1 MVAITRDLAELT
13 LYFDDVA
20 NAGAPPDA
28 EEEARLACSLETS
41 RCQIWE
47 RLLAHP
53 PTAARILPQL
63 PRSRPV
69 RALRKALAARDR
81 TAAARAARA
90 LAPRAW
96 NHDRDGILLA
106 DVIAELG
113 DLDRVRGLRALLAS
127 AGSVR
132 DELVRRNLRLVVAVA
147 RRYRHSPIGFAD
159 AIQEGNLGLLKA
171 IDRFDVHRGF
181 RLSTYAS
188 WWIRHHIVRAI
199 ADRGRLVRQ
208 PVHRVEA
215 LARLSK
221 ARRQLGSTPS
231 ARELAAATGLRLS
244 TVEGAMIPAFTVQLS
259 LDAPEGTQGDFDR
272 PLEESLVDPASEVEG
287 IPERLA
293 RIEEEERVRA
303 ALAALAPIQAAVLRA
318 RFGFDD
324 PDDMGET
331 LEAIGQR
338 QNLSRE
344 RIRQIQDAGL
354 RKLRLLLGGESTA
367 EVKRLRRLL
376 PGGVRSARSSSRSA

>member
-1 MVAITRDLAELT
+1 MAAITRDLAELS

-20 NAGAPPDA
+20 TAGAPPDA
-28 EEEARLACSLETS
+28 QEEASLAKALEEG
-41 RCQIWE
+41 RIQVWE
-47 RLLAHP
+47 KLLNHP
-53 PTAARILPQL
+53 PLAARVALIM
-63 PRSRPV
+63 PRTRPV

-81 TAAARAARA
+81 GAIARAAHT

-96 NHDRDGILLA
+96 NEDRDGILLGQLL
-106 DVIAELG
+106 AELG
-113 DLDRVRGLRALLAS
+113 DVDRLRGLRAALAT
-127 AGSVR
+127 AGRIR

-215 LARLSK
+215 LARLGK
-221 ARRQLGSTPS
+221 ARRALGASPT
-231 ARELAAATGLRLS
+231 AHELAAATGLRLS
-244 TVEGAMIPAFTVQLS
+244 TVQGALVPAFTVQLS
-259 LDAPEGTQGDFDR
+259 LDAPDGGDLDR
-272 PLEESLVDPASEVEG
+272 PLEESLIDPQSEVEEL
-287 IPERLA
+287 PERLA
-293 RIEEEERVRA
+293 REQEEQRLRA

-324 PDDMGET
+324 PDDLGET
-331 LEAIGQR
+331 LESIGQR
-338 QNLSRE
+338 HDLSRE
-344 RIRQIQDAGL
+344 RIRQIQDAAL
-354 RKLRLLLGGESTA
+354 RKLRLALAGDSD
-367 EVKRLRRLL
+367 EVTPPRRSAAGA
-376 PGGVRSARSSSRSA
+376 PPARSSSRSA